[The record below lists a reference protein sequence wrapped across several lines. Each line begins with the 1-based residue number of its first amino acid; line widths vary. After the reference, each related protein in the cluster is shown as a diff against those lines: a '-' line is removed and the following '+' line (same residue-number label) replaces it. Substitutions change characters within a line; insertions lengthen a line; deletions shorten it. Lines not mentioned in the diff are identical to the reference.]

1 MKELVLV
8 GLNVLVLTVVLW
20 TGLFLLGGCCD

>member
-1 MKELVLV
+1 MRDLLLI

-20 TGLFLLGGCCD
+20 TGLFLIGGVL

>member
-1 MKELVLV
+1 MSDLVLV

-20 TGLFLLGGCCD
+20 TGLFLLGGVL

>member
-1 MKELVLV
+1 MKELILI

-20 TGLFLLGGCCD
+20 TGLFLIGGVL

>member
-1 MKELVLV
+1 MRELVLI

-20 TGLFLLGGCCD
+20 TGLFLLGGVL

>member
-20 TGLFLLGGCCD
+20 TGLFLLGGVL

>member
-8 GLNVLVLTVVLW
+8 GLNVLVLTVLAWVWFFFLWGVL
-20 TGLFLLGGCCD
+20 

>member
-1 MKELVLV
+1 MRELVLI

-20 TGLFLLGGCCD
+20 VGLTFIGGVL